1 VYLYDCSMQWLR
13 NEFFKRNTELK
24 LYQFDIEVK
33 SRGMTGT
40 VDIFRDISSIEGNN
54 SEFQKDT

>member
-1 VYLYDCSMQWLR
+1 MQWLR